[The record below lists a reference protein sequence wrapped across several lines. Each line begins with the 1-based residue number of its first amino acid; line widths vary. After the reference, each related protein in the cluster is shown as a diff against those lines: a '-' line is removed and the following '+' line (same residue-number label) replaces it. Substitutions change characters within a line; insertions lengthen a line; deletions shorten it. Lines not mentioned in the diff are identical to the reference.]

1 VTSLKNT
8 GMELSIIIVTWKSLE
23 DVRMSIS
30 SIYRNI
36 RDLSYEVI
44 VVDNAS
50 GDDTEHVIRTE
61 FPGVLFVQSD
71 SNRGFARGNNLGY
84 TRSSGEMLLFL
95 NPDTE
100 ITQNVFAR
108 MVAYLR
114 GNVTAGAVG
123 ARLLNSDGT
132 LQTSC
137 VQAYPTIYNQLLDC
151 DVLRRIFP
159 QWRMWGM
166 RALFSINEP
175 VEVDVISGACFMVK
189 RNVFESV
196 GWFTETYFMYAEDLD
211 LSYKISKSGKRIY
224 YLPDCPVIHHGGRSS
239 TKQVLQFANLQQ
251 RESLLHFFRTTRG
264 TFYGNAYRA
273 ALAISA
279 VVRMSL
285 VCVSL
290 LLEQVACRDRN
301 CAAIFMKWFTTF
313 RWAIGLE
320 SFSRSTEY
328 KQSPDSFIAGSEVNN
343 P

>member
-1 VTSLKNT
+1 MTILKNT
-8 GMELSIIIVTWKSLE
+8 GIELSIIIVTWKSLE
-23 DVRMSIS
+23 DLRISIS
-30 SIYRNI
+30 SVYRNT
-36 RDLSYEVI
+36 RDISYEVI

-61 FPGVLFVQSD
+61 FPGVLFVQSH
-71 SNRGFARGNNLGY
+71 SNLGFARGNNLGY
-84 TRSSGEMLLFL
+84 ARSSGEMLLFL

-100 ITQNVFAR
+100 ITHNVFAR
-108 MVAYLR
+108 MIAYLR
-114 GNVTAGAVG
+114 GNVNAGALG

-137 VQAYPTIYNQLLDC
+137 VQAYPTIYNQLLDS

-159 QWRMWGM
+159 RWRMWGM

-189 RNVFESV
+189 RHVFESV
-196 GWFTETYFMYAEDLD
+196 GCFTETYFMYAEDLD

-239 TKQVLQFANLQQ
+239 TKQGLQFANLQQ
-251 RESLLHFFRTTRG
+251 RNSLLHFFRTTRG
-264 TFYGNAYRA
+264 NLYGNAYRA
-273 ALAISA
+273 ALAMSA

-285 VCVSL
+285 VCISL
-290 LLEQVACRDRN
+290 LLEHVTSRDRN
-301 CAAIFMKWFTTF
+301 CGAIFLKWFTTF

-320 SFSRSTEY
+320 SLSGSPEY
-328 KQSPDSFIAGSEVNN
+328 KQSPDSFIASLK
-343 P
+343 